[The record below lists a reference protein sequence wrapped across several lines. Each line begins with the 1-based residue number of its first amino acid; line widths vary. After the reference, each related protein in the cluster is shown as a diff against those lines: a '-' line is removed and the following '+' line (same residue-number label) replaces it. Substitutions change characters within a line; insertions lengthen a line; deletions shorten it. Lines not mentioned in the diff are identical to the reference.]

1 MNLNA
6 QAYDQYKRTSIET
19 VAPEKLLLM
28 LYDGAL
34 KNIHNA
40 KKAITQNDVNVA
52 HNEIMKAEEIVLELM
67 CTLNMEYEVSQSL
80 YLLYDFLYNQLVQ
93 ANAGKDVELLSRVEQ
108 FLVELKQTWQEAIQI
123 LKAAPVPEGKKLS
136 GINVKG

>member
-6 QAYDQYKRTSIET
+6 QAYDQYKRTSVET

-34 KNIHNA
+34 KNIHSAKNA
-40 KKAITQNDVNVA
+40 IAQMDVNLA

-93 ANAGKDVELLSRVEQ
+93 SNAGKDVELLSQVEQ
-108 FLVELKQTWQEAIQI
+108 FLMELKQTWQEAIQG
-123 LKAAPVPEGKKLS
+123 LKAAPLPEGKKLS

>member
-108 FLVELKQTWQEAIQI
+108 FLVELKQTWQEAIQS

>member
-1 MNLNA
+1 LNLNA
-6 QAYDQYKRTSIET
+6 QAYDQYKRTSVET

-34 KNIHNA
+34 KNIHSAKNA
-40 KKAITQNDVNVA
+40 IAQMDVNLA

-93 ANAGKDVELLSRVEQ
+93 SNAGKDVELLSQVEQ
-108 FLVELKQTWQEAIQI
+108 FLMELKQTWQEAIQG
-123 LKAAPVPEGKKLS
+123 LKAAPLPEGKKLS